1 MQKYKLDLDNHKFR
15 MIMWI
20 FFWLSILRQLSAL
33 KSILDQMSTTG
44 QNFPLQS
51 FLGLFDSLWSVVDTF
66 WVVIFQSWLSYQ
78 LFDNYAW
85 GGFTLATIIWSIIK
99 FSQQPKNLILNHP
112 SHIKKNR
119 KLLIVYSIFFL
130 LTIVYGL
137 NRDQWIPYVQE
148 PAWEINI
155 VHKQQVSAGTFFIIY
170 YIILCLSYFPH
181 VRGHEGALN
190 FVGNRKIMTYTFL
203 LMTLENFASFSWF
216 PGPLDPNN
224 VWLDGYEEIFQ
235 KHQSWTS
242 SDKIYHFS
250 MSSVAIIL
258 LLMFINN
265 RSKAIIV
272 AIFIV
277 IFWELFEIALNP
289 KEASDSLL
297 DMVIN
302 SSAIIITAL
311 IYTKL
316 QDKPIV
322 LGKDNTNLID

>member
-1 MQKYKLDLDNHKFR
+1 
-15 MIMWI
+15 
-20 FFWLSILRQLSAL
+20 
-33 KSILDQMSTTG
+33 MSTTG
-44 QNFPLQS
+44 QNFPLQN
-51 FLGLFDSLWSVVDTF
+51 FLGLFESLWTVVDVF
-66 WVVIFQSWLSYQ
+66 WSTLFGSWLSYH
-78 LFDNYAW
+78 LFENYAW
-85 GGFTLATIIWSIIK
+85 GGFTLAAIIWSIIK
-99 FSQQPKNLILNHP
+99 FSQRPNDLILDNP
-112 SHIKKNR
+112 DYIKKNQI
-119 KLLIVYSIFFL
+119 LLFAYSIFFL
-130 LTIVYGL
+130 ITIVYGL
-137 NRDQWIPYVQE
+137 SRDQWIPYVQE

-170 YIILCLSYFPH
+170 YIIFCLSYFPH
-181 VRGHEGALN
+181 VRGHAGALN
-190 FVGNRKIMTYTFL
+190 FVGNRKIMTYTFI

-216 PGPLDPNN
+216 PGPIDPNN
-224 VWLDGYEEIFQ
+224 RWIDGYEEIFQ

-258 LLMFINN
+258 LLMFIKN

-302 SSAIIITAL
+302 SSAIIITAI
-311 IYTKL
+311 IYTNL
-316 QDKPIV
+316 RNEPTE
-322 LGKDNTNLID
+322 LRKDNTDLVN